1 MTKDAVINIGDRV
14 SLRGQYEVVYQAAYA
29 GSEGWVRDTK
39 VDDDGFEMVYVEWD
53 KNHWRYAGEIDI
65 WTFASHFRV
74 IPEPAPLPSAK
85 EPEQAQPVGDEHE
98 VGYPEIDPPESEHPL
113 CPDCGHHHPEADD
126 ARWRDYFTALNE
138 GAEKAADADNFILIT
153 IAPTDMDPNLVL
165 PHVYVKCMEPAIMKH
180 LVAQMAAIVS
190 HSTKRYA
197 ESAQQET
204 QHGRQAPD
212 VPEDDQAQPP
222 ESELP

>member
-74 IPEPAPLPSAK
+74 IPDPEPLPAPKESEPAPVP
-85 EPEQAQPVGDEHE
+85 EPEP
-98 VGYPEIDPPESEHPL
+98 EHPL
-113 CPDCGHHHPEADD
+113 CLDCGHRHPAALDD
-126 ARWRDYFTALNE
+126 ARWNDYFSTLSE

-153 IAPTDMDPNLVL
+153 VAPTDMDPNLVL
-165 PHVYVKCMEPAIMKH
+165 PHVYVKCMEPEMMKH

-197 ESAQQET
+197 ESAQQES

-212 VPEDDQAQPP
+212 VPENDQAQPP